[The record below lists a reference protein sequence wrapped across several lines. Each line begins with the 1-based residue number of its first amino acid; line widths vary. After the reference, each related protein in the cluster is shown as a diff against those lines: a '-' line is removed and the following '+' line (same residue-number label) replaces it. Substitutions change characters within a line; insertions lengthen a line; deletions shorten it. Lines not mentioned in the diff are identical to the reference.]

1 MCQGSNCRIK
11 VSLLFSLILRFPS
24 EPLLLSLPRR
34 SLAPHLPRCFSLS
47 SKGGIDIWRN
57 FWKHLLKKSPS
68 VLRWVPGSLKPDKEE
83 LVAIADEDSGS
94 CWWSLVEHFSVLCY
108 FTGLYSSKPRVA
120 FGHPAHLPRAG
131 RAAEPQF
138 QICFKHH
145 RRDKDLCIYFLFYI
159 LGTKWLIFKSW
170 IFSLYK
176 SDNQMPNISSRW
188 WVCQETIN
196 WKEQIS
202 PEKEERTARH
212 QKMLRM
218 DV

>member
-11 VSLLFSLILRFPS
+11 VSLLFSLIPGFSPNLSPPCPVAPSLLTFLTAFPYLPKGKLTLGEIS
-24 EPLLLSLPRR
+24 ENIYL
-34 SLAPHLPRCFSLS
+34 
-47 SKGGIDIWRN
+47 
-57 FWKHLLKKSPS
+57 KSPS
-68 VLRWVPGSLKPDKEE
+68 VLRSVPGSLNPDKEE
-83 LVAIADEDSGS
+83 LVAVADEDSGS
-94 CWWSLVEHFSVLCY
+94 CWSLLEHFPVLCY
-108 FTGLYSSKPRVA
+108 FTGLYSSERWVA

-131 RAAEPQF
+131 HAEQPQF
-138 QICFKHH
+138 QICFKRHGM
-145 RRDKDLCIYFLFYI
+145 DKDLYTYFLFYI
-159 LGTKWLIFKSW
+159 LGMKWLIFKSW

-212 QKMLRM
+212 QKMLPM

>member
-11 VSLLFSLILRFPS
+11 VSLLFSLILGFPPNLFSPCPVAPSLRTFLTAFPCLPKGKLALGEIS
-24 EPLLLSLPRR
+24 EN
-34 SLAPHLPRCFSLS
+34 
-47 SKGGIDIWRN
+47 I
-57 FWKHLLKKSPS
+57 HLLKKKKPS
-68 VLRWVPGSLKPDKEE
+68 WSVPGSLNPDKEE
-83 LVAIADEDSGS
+83 LVAIAEEDSGS
-94 CWWSLVEHFSVLCY
+94 CWSLWEHFPVLCY
-108 FTGLYSSKPRVA
+108 FTGLYSSKRWVS

-131 RAAEPQF
+131 HAVQPQC
-138 QICFKHH
+138 QISFKH
-145 RRDKDLCIYFLFYI
+145 RGMDKDLYVFKILFYI

-170 IFSLYK
+170 IFSSYK

-212 QKMLRM
+212 QNMLPM